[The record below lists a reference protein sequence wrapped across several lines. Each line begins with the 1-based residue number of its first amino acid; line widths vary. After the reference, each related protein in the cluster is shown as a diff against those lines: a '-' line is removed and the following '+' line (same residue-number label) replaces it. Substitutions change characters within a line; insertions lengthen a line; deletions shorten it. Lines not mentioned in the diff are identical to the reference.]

1 MKHRIVV
8 LGAGYAGAYAASLL
22 AHRIAPEDVEVVLV
36 NAESGFVERMRL
48 HQVAAGQDLEFRP
61 LAAMFTGTGV
71 DLRIARVTTVDPE
84 VRTVA
89 LDRPD
94 GRTETLGYDTLVYA
108 LGSAANDN
116 GVSGVAE
123 HAYQIASRPGALV
136 LRDRLRSLAA
146 GSRLLFVGEG
156 LTGIEGVTEIAESHP
171 HLDVALVARGE
182 PGAWLSAGA
191 QRHLARA
198 FDRLGVTV
206 LPHTTVARVEPGA
219 VITEDG
225 TAIAADATVWTGGFA
240 VHPIAAASALATAD
254 NGQIL
259 VGQGMRSVS
268 HPEVRAIGDA
278 ARAVANNGLV
288 LPMSCYTAGV
298 TAMAAVNAL
307 TMELTGHR
315 ALALPLIHY
324 GNHISLGRRD
334 AIIQALNGGVRS
346 FGWYL
351 GGRTAARL
359 KEAVLRGV
367 ARNVDEATSKLPV
380 RARRVKVRSARA
392 QTPA

>member
-8 LGAGYAGAYAASLL
+8 LGAGYAGAQAANLL
-22 AHRIAPEDVEVVLV
+22 ARRIPPEDAEVVLV

-48 HQVAAGQDLEFRP
+48 HQVAAGQDLEPRL

-71 DLRIARVTTVDPE
+71 DLRIASVTAVDADA
-84 VRTVA
+84 RTVA
-89 LDRPD
+89 LDHPD
-94 GRTETLGYDTLVYA
+94 GRTEILGYDTLVYA
-108 LGSAANDN
+108 LGSAVNDN
-116 GVSGVAE
+116 GVPGAAE
-123 HAYQIASRPGALV
+123 HAHQIASRPGALL
-136 LRDRLRSLAA
+136 LRDRLRSLAE
-146 GSRLLFVGEG
+146 GSHLLFVGEG
-156 LTGIEGVTEIAESHP
+156 LTGIEGVTETAESYP

-206 LPHTTVARVEPGA
+206 LPHTAVARVEPGA

-240 VHPIAAASALATAD
+240 VHPIADASALSTAD

-259 VGQGMRSVS
+259 VDRDMRSVS
-268 HPEVRAIGDA
+268 HPEVLAIGDA
-278 ARAVANNGLV
+278 ARAVANSGLA

-298 TAMAAVNAL
+298 TAMAAVNTLTAAL
-307 TMELTGHR
+307 KGHR
-315 ALALPLIHY
+315 ALALPPIHY

-359 KEAVLRGV
+359 KEAALRGV
-367 ARNVDEATSKLPV
+367 ARNVDGADLQLPV
-380 RARRVKVRSARA
+380 RARRVRVRPARA
-392 QTPA
+392 TT